1 MRQSVQVV
9 LVVLV
14 LSNLILT
21 GYLVY
26 KLNDYTDS
34 VDRHTRLSKIL
45 YDDTLDKVI
54 KQIKSIPK
62 EITVKNVL
70 NIP

>member
-1 MRQSVQVV
+1 MKISY
-9 LVVLV
+9 
-14 LSNLILT
+14 ILP
-21 GYLVY
+21 VY
-26 KLNDYTDS
+26 KVEAYLRECVNSIT
-34 VDRHTRLSKIL
+34 
-45 YDDTLDKVI
+45 

>member
-1 MRQSVQVV
+1 MKLIVGQGA

-14 LSNLILT
+14 LINLICT
-21 GYLVY
+21 IYLINKEKEFKVDIDKQY
-26 KLNDYTDS
+26 QQLLNSFIFIT
-34 VDRHTRLSKIL
+34 
-45 YDDTLDKVI
+45 
-54 KQIKSIPK
+54 KQIKNIPK

>member
-1 MRQSVQVV
+1 MKLIVGQGA

-14 LSNLILT
+14 LINLICT
-21 GYLVY
+21 IYLINKEKEFKVDIDGQY
-26 KLNDYTDS
+26 QQLLNSFTFI
-34 VDRHTRLSKIL
+34 T
-45 YDDTLDKVI
+45 
-54 KQIKSIPK
+54 KQIKNIPK

>member
-1 MRQSVQVV
+1 MKQNVQVV

-34 VDRHTRLSKIL
+34 VDRHARLSKIL
-45 YDDTLDKVI
+45 YDDILDKII

>member
-1 MRQSVQVV
+1 MVV

-14 LSNLILT
+14 LCNIVLTIYLIL
-21 GYLVY
+21 LVKDLISENSY
-26 KLNDYTDS
+26 AYNYTEIWNRINELTKL
-34 VDRHTRLSKIL
+34 
-45 YDDTLDKVI
+45 I
-54 KQIKSIPK
+54 KQIPK